1 MHANVYEAAAMI
13 ESVQTDVLDRVLDP
27 FAHCLTPEVARRI
40 ADLRADP
47 GMQARVDELA
57 SKANE
62 GRLSEPERAEYDTYR
77 SAFHFVTILQA
88 KARSLLKPASA

>member
-1 MHANVYEAAAMI
+1 MN

-27 FAHCLTPEVARRI
+27 FTHCLTPEVARRI
-40 ADLRADP
+40 ADLRADAE
-47 GMQARVDELA
+47 MQAHVDELA

-62 GRLSEPERAEYDTYR
+62 GRLRERERAEYNTCR

-88 KARSLLKPASA
+88 KARSLFKEASA